1 MCDTGDMQENGI
13 HGTETNFVFQRG
25 KPSVRPLGSERSDGA
40 EWMSASPQKRIA
52 AVEFLRSG
60 FAGPSYATQ
69 RLSRF
74 LGVAR
79 RA

>member
-1 MCDTGDMQENGI
+1 MCDTSGMQAGEK
-13 HGTETNFVFQRG
+13 HEPETDFVFQLG
-25 KPSVRPLGSERSDGA
+25 KPSVRPLGSERTDGT
-40 EWMSASPQKRIA
+40 EWLSVSPQRRIA
-52 AVEFLRSG
+52 AVEFLRAG

-74 LGVAR
+74 LGVTR

>member
-1 MCDTGDMQENGI
+1 MKERGKQQP
-13 HGTETNFVFQRG
+13 ETDFVLERG
-25 KPSVRPLGSERSDGA
+25 KPSVRPLGAERSDGA
-40 EWMSASPQKRIA
+40 EWMSASPQRRIA

-74 LGVAR
+74 LGVTR